1 VGDFN
6 AAWMVRAGRNGERE
20 DAAIADSLAIAG
32 WMELGDLSEVKT
44 RTELRSIVQQTYPAR
59 GNAVIGNWTGQLWR
73 FMFRIQIGDL
83 LVVPLKR
90 RDQLAIGTVSGG
102 YEYRA
107 SAAPGFRHVRP
118 VKWLRTD
125 VPRSAVERDLQ
136 SSMGSLLTVF
146 GLKRYDA
153 VRRIAH
159 LAEFGTDPGR
169 DQGDAA
175 ADAPASRDELLDRA
189 ANGESDPPALTIR
202 ELLNLWQAGRRTSG
216 VVAMIEADL
225 SDRGLTTDPPFT
237 EGWIENVVRLVPI
250 QTEPEPDEL
259 SGSTGHVE
267 RQPPT
272 ADELPPVSLRIG
284 DLEAASQAVV
294 SVTTADT
301 LAAATTLMLTHDYS
315 QLAVLDPAGAVRAVS
330 WESIAKAR
338 LAKPDITLADAT
350 VIPRIV
356 DHDADLLA
364 QVDEIYRAGYVLVRG
379 TDGVQITGIVTTADL
394 TLQFASMA
402 RPVALIEEIERRLRR
417 RVDESFSLDELRKHS
432 KQPKKVHSAADLT
445 LGAYKYLLKEDEDF
459 GKLNWPLSRPHFLES
474 LEKVRNIRNDLMH
487 FSTDP
492 LKAGDLQA
500 IEGLINVLRTVDP
513 RV

>member
-20 DAAIADSLAIAG
+20 DVAIAESLAVAG
-32 WMELGDLSEVKT
+32 WMELGDLSEVRT
-44 RTELRSIVQQTYPAR
+44 RTELRSVVQQTYPDR

-83 LVVPLKR
+83 IVIPLKS
-90 RDQLAIGTVSGG
+90 RDQLAIGTVSGD
-102 YEYRA
+102 YEFRA

-125 VPRSAVERDLQ
+125 VPKSAVDRDLQ

-169 DQGDAA
+169 DQGDAT
-175 ADAPASRDELLDRA
+175 ADAPASRDELLDQA
-189 ANGESDPPALTIR
+189 ANGESNPPALTIR

-250 QTEPEPDEL
+250 QTEPEPGESPDPV
-259 SGSTGHVE
+259 HH
-267 RQPPT
+267 QPPT
-272 ADELPPVSLRIG
+272 ADDLPPVSLRIG
-284 DLEAASQAVV
+284 DLEAAGSTVV
-294 SVTTADT
+294 SVTTEET

-315 QLAVLDPAGAVRAVS
+315 QLAVLDPSGAVRAVS

-379 TDGVQITGIVTTADL
+379 TDGVKITGIVTTADL

-402 RPVALIEEIERRLRR
+402 RPVAMIEEIERRLRR
-417 RVDESFSLDELRKHS
+417 RVDESFSLDELRAHS
-432 KQPKKVHSAADLT
+432 KQPKKIQSAADLT
-445 LGAYKYLLKEDEDF
+445 LGAYKYLLAADDDF
-459 GKLNWPLSRPHFLES
+459 QKLNWPLSRDLFLES
-474 LEKVRNIRNDLMH
+474 LEKVRQIRNDLMH

-492 LKAGDLQA
+492 LKTADLKA

>member
-1 VGDFN
+1 
-6 AAWMVRAGRNGERE
+6 M
-20 DAAIADSLAIAG
+20 
-32 WMELGDLSEVKT
+32 KT
-44 RTELRSIVQQTYPAR
+44 RPELRSVVQQTYPDR

-73 FMFRIQIGDL
+73 FMSRIQIGDL
-83 LVVPLKR
+83 VVVPLKS

-102 YEYRA
+102 YEFRA
-107 SAAPGFRHVRP
+107 AAAPGFRHVRP

-125 VPRSAVERDLQ
+125 VPKSAVERDLQ

-169 DQGDAA
+169 DQGDTT
-175 ADAPASRDELLDRA
+175 ADAPTSRDELLDRA
-189 ANGESDPPALTIR
+189 AIGESDPPALTIR
-202 ELLNLWQAGRRTSG
+202 ELLSLWQAGRRTSG

-250 QTEPEPDEL
+250 QTEPEPDDS
-259 SGSTGHVE
+259 SGSVTGNVE
-267 RQPPT
+267 HQPPT
-272 ADELPPVSLRIG
+272 ADDLPPVSLRIG
-284 DLEAASQAVV
+284 DLEAANQAVV
-294 SVTTADT
+294 SVTTAET

-315 QLAVLDPAGAVRAVS
+315 QLAVRDPAGAVRAVS

-338 LAKPDITLADAT
+338 LAKPNITLADAT

-356 DHDADLLA
+356 DHDADLLT

-379 TDGVQITGIVTTADL
+379 TDGVKITGIVTTADL

-417 RVDESFSLDELRKHS
+417 RVDESFSLDELRAHS

-445 LGAYKYLLKEDEDF
+445 LGTYKYLLAADEDF
-459 GKLNWPLSRPHFLES
+459 DKLNWPLSRCLFLES

-492 LKAGDLQA
+492 LKTADLKA